1 MGLKHLTPF
10 QKHHSFNGKYFPL
23 FSETQYRSATIHRI
37 TNSYPI
43 SLIFM

>member
-10 QKHHSFNGKYFPL
+10 QKHHNFSGKYLLL
-23 FSETQYRSATIHRI
+23 FSETQYHSTTIRRV

-43 SLIFM
+43 NLIFM